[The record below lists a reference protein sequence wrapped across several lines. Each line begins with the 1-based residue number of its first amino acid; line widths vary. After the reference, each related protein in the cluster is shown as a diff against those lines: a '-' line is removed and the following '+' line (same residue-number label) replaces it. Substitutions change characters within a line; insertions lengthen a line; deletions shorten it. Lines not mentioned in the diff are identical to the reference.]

1 MKARLLAVL
10 TLANCGLLGY
20 QVTQRPGLE
29 AQEVAPV
36 LRGRALEIVDAQGRV
51 RAVIQVNP
59 PTTVDSQLYPESV
72 LFRLTDPK
80 SGNVVKLDASS
91 EGSGM
96 GLSDNSENGGIRLMA
111 KDRTGNFV
119 QVTNRNGQKQIIK
132 P

>member
-1 MKARLLAVL
+1 MTTRLLAAL
-10 TLANCGLLGY
+10 TLVNCGLLGY
-20 QVTQRPGLE
+20 QLAQRPGVDAE
-29 AQEVAPV
+29 EVAPV

-72 LFRLTDPK
+72 LLRLTDPK

-96 GLSDNSENGGIRLMA
+96 GLSDNTEHGGIRLMA

-119 QVTNRNGQKQIIK
+119 QVTSRNGRRETIR